1 MTPAQRDR
9 IVAQLQRKA
18 TFFIVLTCL
27 LALILLALAV
37 YFVFVRALADDSPGL
52 LPAAAFALTAI
63 LFLLSLRLARIETR
77 AFLLKNRVTF
87 GREAER

>member
-1 MTPAQRDR
+1 MTPERRDR

-18 TFFIVLTCL
+18 A
-27 LALILLALAV
+27 LAIGLASALGLALLALAV
-37 YFVFVRALADDSPGL
+37 YFVFQRAMSSGSVGF
-52 LPAAAFALTAI
+52 LPLAAFGITAI
-63 LFLLSLRLARIETR
+63 LFVLSLRLARIETR